1 MTEKPFVAPEEG
13 DLNTGAIQK
22 GLSPEEKKYLKKD
35 LEAVESGRGSSDTL
49 ADLSDKS
56 PSQEFFA
63 QQSYEDDKQRER
75 EKYENELEG
84 FYKFIRAKNI
94 PDDEISYENLDWYL
108 SLPDKVERDEYIQQ
122 LDKLYEEWCESK

>member
-1 MTEKPFVAPEEG
+1 MKEKPFIAPEEG
-13 DLNTGAIQK
+13 NFNADIIKK
-22 GLSPEEKKYLKKD
+22 GSPEEKKDLKKA
-35 LEAVESGRGSSDTL
+35 LKAVESGQFSSDTL
-49 ADLSDKS
+49 TDLSDKS

-75 EKYENELEG
+75 EIYENDLEG

-108 SLPDKVERDEYIQQ
+108 SLPDTVERDEYIQQ
-122 LDKLYEEWCESK
+122 LDKLFEEWRESK